1 MTTKK
6 NEEIVKKAAT
16 KAAPAKKATKATAK
30 AAKPVAE
37 ASASAE
43 EKAAKK
49 TAAKAEKKTATKAAE
64 QKVIAKVAKKPTAV
78 VEKVAAKAAPAKKT
92 VKKAAASDNSTG
104 SSTSAATKTAK
115 VSKTATK
122 VSEKTAA
129 SASSA
134 TYVKA
139 VKKVVKAVTKAKK
152 VDVEV
157 VETPA
162 AKKAA
167 KAAAPEALP
176 QSFDAEYLV
185 LMQKDPNWMQAFW
198 DVSEKRINAA
208 KKGKGKLVLR
218 LFDISNDLTV
228 KRKKKLKFHDIEVP
242 ADARSWYVEN
252 KVTQNCSAAIGVV
265 SAGKFEPL
273 VEAGPMQT
281 FTLEGSEVNT
291 DNVFVRA
298 SLGGAAIGGFGSSG
312 LSSMSAKN
320 WLESLS
326 SSSGSMFSGAL
337 SSAALKSN
345 KLELPKD
352 TVNYGKDFF
361 LWVKTRLIVYGGTR
375 PDAHLQVRG
384 EPFPLNP
391 DGTFSFEEDL
401 PDVTKIIPVFATDKD
416 GDFPTTIVPIVVKR
430 TE

>member
-1 MTTKK
+1 MAEKKTTTTKK
-6 NEEIVKKAAT
+6 ATPKATAKATPKAAPKAAKVAPKASIKAVESKVEKSVKKAAT
-16 KAAPAKKATKATAK
+16 KVKAAVETASARKKSIKKVAEAVKATAK
-30 AAKPVAE
+30 AL
-37 ASASAE
+37 
-43 EKAAKK
+43 
-49 TAAKAEKKTATKAAE
+49 
-64 QKVIAKVAKKPTAV
+64 AKVAKSAPKATEQTDVAKNLTAKKPVKTSTKV
-78 VEKVAAKAAPAKKT
+78 VEKVSAVKASAKP
-92 VKKAAASDNSTG
+92 V
-104 SSTSAATKTAK
+104 TKTA
-115 VSKTATK
+115 SLA
-122 VSEKTAA
+122 
-129 SASSA
+129 
-134 TYVKA
+134 
-139 VKKVVKAVTKAKK
+139 
-152 VDVEV
+152 
-157 VETPA
+157 
-162 AKKAA
+162 
-167 KAAAPEALP
+167 

-198 DVSEKRINAA
+198 DVSEDRIKRA

-218 LFDISNDLTV
+218 LFNVSGDLTV
-228 KRKKKLKFHDIEVP
+228 KRNKKLKFHDVEVP

-252 KVTQNCSAAIGVV
+252 KSNENTVAVLGVA
-265 SAGKFEPL
+265 AGKNFMPL
-273 VEAGPMQT
+273 VESVPVQAYS
-281 FTLEGSEVNT
+281 LEGSQVNV
-291 DNVFVRA
+291 DDAFVRA
-298 SLGGAAIGGFGSSG
+298 SLGGATLGGFGSSG

-352 TVNYGKDFF
+352 SVNYGKDFF

-401 PDVTKIIPVFATDKD
+401 PDCTKIIPVFATDKD

>member
-6 NEEIVKKAAT
+6 IEDEV
-16 KAAPAKKATKATAK
+16 
-30 AAKPVAE
+30 
-37 ASASAE
+37 
-43 EKAAKK
+43 
-49 TAAKAEKKTATKAAE
+49 KKTATKKTASTKVSGKKTVAKKATAAADATASAATKQVAKKATAEKKQAAE
-64 QKVIAKVAKKPTAV
+64 KKVIAKKPSAT
-78 VEKVAAKAAPAKKT
+78 VEKVAAKTAPAKKT
-92 VKKAAASDNSTG
+92 VKAKA
-104 SSTSAATKTAK
+104 
-115 VSKTATK
+115 
-122 VSEKTAA
+122 EKTEKP
-129 SASSA
+129 A
-134 TYVKA
+134 T
-139 VKKVVKAVTKAKK
+139 T
-152 VDVEV
+152 
-157 VETPA
+157 
-162 AKKAA
+162 
-167 KAAAPEALP
+167 APEALP

-198 DVSEKRINAA
+198 EVSEERIKAA

-228 KRKKKLKFHDIEVP
+228 KRNKKLKFHDIEVP

-252 KVTQNCSAAIGVV
+252 KATQNCAAALGVV
-265 SAGKFEPL
+265 AAGKFEPL

-298 SLGGAAIGGFGSSG
+298 SLGGATLGGFGSSG

-352 TVNYGKDFF
+352 SVNYGKDFF

-416 GDFPTTIVPIVVKR
+416 GDFPTFCA
-430 TE
+430 

>member
-1 MTTKK
+1 MATKK
-6 NEEIVKKAAT
+6 KVEDVE
-16 KAAPAKKATKATAK
+16 
-30 AAKPVAE
+30 KPVAE
-37 ASASAE
+37 KKPVA
-43 EKAAKK
+43 KKVAKK
-49 TAAKAEKKTATKAAE
+49 TAEKVVSEEKPAAK
-64 QKVIAKVAKKPTAV
+64 KVVAKVAKKPVAT

-92 VKKAAASDNSTG
+92 ALRQGSGTGAAKAVKDVK
-104 SSTSAATKTAK
+104 KTAK
-115 VSKTATK
+115 VSAKTAK
-122 VSEKTAA
+122 SVAA
-129 SASSA
+129 A
-134 TYVKA
+134 
-139 VKKVVKAVTKAKK
+139 KKVVKAATKAKK

-167 KAAAPEALP
+167 KTTPEALP
-176 QSFDAEYLV
+176 QSFDPEYLV

-198 DVSEKRINAA
+198 EVSEERVKAA

-218 LFDISNDLTV
+218 LFDIANDLTV
-228 KRKKKLKFHDIEVP
+228 KRNKKLKFHDIVVP
-242 ADARSWYVEN
+242 EDARNWYVE
-252 KVTQNCSAAIGVV
+252 KKATQNCAAALGVV
-265 SAGKFEPL
+265 SGNKFEAL

-281 FTLEGSEVNT
+281 FTLEGSEVNPE
-291 DNVFVRA
+291 NVFVRA
-298 SLGGAAIGGFGSSG
+298 SLGGATLGGFGSSG

-320 WLESLS
+320 WLENAVNGLS

-352 TVNYGKDFF
+352 SVNYGKDFF

>member
-30 AAKPVAE
+30 TAKPVAE

-49 TAAKAEKKTATKAAE
+49 PAVKAEKKTAAKAAE
-64 QKVIAKVAKKPTAV
+64 QKVIAKVAKKPTAA

-92 VKKAAASDNSTG
+92 VKKADASANSTG
-104 SSTSAATKTAK
+104 SSTSSATKTAK
-115 VSKTATK
+115 VSKTAAK

-139 VKKVVKAVTKAKK
+139 VKKVVKAATKAKK

-162 AKKAA
+162 AKKAD
-167 KAAAPEALP
+167 KAAPEALP

-198 DVSEKRINAA
+198 EVSEKRINAA

-252 KVTQNCSAAIGVV
+252 KVTQNCSAALGVV

>member
-1 MTTKK
+1 MATKK
-6 NEEIVKKAAT
+6 KIEDIE
-16 KAAPAKKATKATAK
+16 
-30 AAKPVAE
+30 KPVAE
-37 ASASAE
+37 KKPVA
-43 EKAAKK
+43 KKVAKK
-49 TAAKAEKKTATKAAE
+49 TAAATSAATEAKAEKKTSAAAE
-64 QKVIAKVAKKPTAV
+64 KKVVAKVAKKPSAT

-92 VKKAAASDNSTG
+92 VKKAADA
-104 SSTSAATKTAK
+104 STSSAAKTAK
-115 VSKTATK
+115 VSKTAAK
-122 VSEKTAA
+122 AEKTAKSVA
-129 SASSA
+129 AA
-134 TYVKA
+134 
-139 VKKVVKAVTKAKK
+139 KKVVKAATKAKK

-167 KAAAPEALP
+167 KAAPEALP

-198 DVSEKRINAA
+198 DVSEERIKAA

-218 LFDISNDLTV
+218 LFDIANDLTV
-228 KRKKKLKFHDIEVP
+228 KRNKKLKFHDIVVP
-242 ADARSWYVEN
+242 EDARNWYIE
-252 KVTQNCSAAIGVV
+252 KKSTQNCAAALGVV
-265 SAGKFEPL
+265 SGRKFESL

-281 FTLEGSEVNT
+281 FTLEGSEVNPE
-291 DNVFVRA
+291 NVFVRA
-298 SLGGAAIGGFGSSG
+298 SLGGATLGGFGSSG
-312 LSSMSAKN
+312 LSSMSAKT
-320 WLESLS
+320 WLENALNGLS

-352 TVNYGKDFF
+352 SVNYGKDFF